1 VSTPL
6 TPVLSRF
13 WDADSA
19 WTLETYERHHGYRAL
34 RKALAMT
41 PDQVINLVKES
52 GCAGAAAPGSPPA
65 PSGRSSRRTSPIPN
79 PTTW

>member
-1 VSTPL
+1 MSTPL

-19 WTLETYERHHGYRAL
+19 WTLQTYERHHGYRAL

-41 PDQVINLVKES
+41 PDEVINLVKELS
-52 GCAGAAAPGSPPA
+52 
-65 PSGRSSRRTSPIPN
+65 
-79 PTTW
+79 